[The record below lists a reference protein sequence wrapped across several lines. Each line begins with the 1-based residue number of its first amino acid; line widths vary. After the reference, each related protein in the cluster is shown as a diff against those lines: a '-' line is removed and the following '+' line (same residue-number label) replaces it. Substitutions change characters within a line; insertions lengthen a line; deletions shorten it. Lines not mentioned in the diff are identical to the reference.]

1 MSFLLRLCLGLVVLV
16 PSLAHAQL
24 TGVLEI
30 PGNGVTLSGIGVISG
45 WKCEAEGDITIRLN
59 DGDPIPATYGL
70 PRADTSGVCGNDGN
84 NGFFSYTNWGN
95 LGDGE
100 HTVVVYDN
108 DVEFDRSTFSVTTF
122 GTTFLTDASG
132 ECRVPD
138 FPMPGESTLFEWN
151 QATQHLEAVALNAAC
166 TEALTMESGETCSS
180 SISLTTPLGDVSLGF
195 TFSVENGQGCISG
208 GTPVDGCYPA
218 SLPAVL
224 AEVDISIMKNTD
236 GSWTIGSFPSVDL
249 ELPSGDLG
257 TCEVGLIVGPGA
269 MCSGSL
275 VVFGYEIDF
284 SFAVNA
290 DEQGCVEVGVPPD
303 FPVSIPE
310 IPCFDT
316 GEEFQDRLGPFGVSD
331 AAVTKNEDG
340 SWTIESFP
348 AIDPGLPSGDLGP
361 CTVDLVVGPGAMC
374 TGSIDTPLG
383 DVDVTFSVEAD
394 GEACI
399 EAEVDIPF
407 VDDLDECFNTIEELE
422 DVLDDIED
430 VLDEIDID
438 IDIDDFVTKNIDG
451 SWTITDLFF

>member
-1 MSFLLRLCLGLVVLV
+1 MSFLLRLCLGLMVLV

-122 GTTFLTDASG
+122 GTTFLTGASA

-151 QATQHLEAVALNAAC
+151 QGTQHLEAVALDAAC

-180 SISLTTPLGDVSLGF
+180 SISLTTPLGDISLGF
-195 TFSVENGQGCISG
+195 TFSVEDGQGCISG

-218 SLPAVL
+218 SLPAAL
-224 AEVDISIMKNTD
+224 AEVGVSIMKNTD
-236 GSWTIGSFPSVDL
+236 GSWTIDSLPSVDL
-249 ELPSGDLG
+249 ELPSVDLG
-257 TCEVGLIVGPGA
+257 ICEEGLIVGPGA

-275 VVFGYEIDF
+275 EIAGFEIDF
-284 SFAVNA
+284 GFSVDA
-290 DEQGCVEVGVPPD
+290 DGRGCAEVDLPPN
-303 FPVSIPE
+303 FPANIGE
-310 IPCFDT
+310 IPCFNT
-316 GEEFQDRLGPFGVSD
+316 SQEFENFVSGFQISD
-331 AAVTKNEDG
+331 VSITKNEDG
-340 SWTIESFP
+340 SWTIDSFP
-348 AIDPGLPSGDLGP
+348 SEDFELPSVDLGE
-361 CTVDLVVGPGAMC
+361 CKVDLIIEPGAMC
-374 TGSIDTPLG
+374 DGSIDVPILG
-383 DVDVTFSVEAD
+383 EIDYTFSVEAD

-399 EAEVDIPF
+399 EVEIDAPL
-407 VDDLDECFNTIEELE
+407 VDDIDECFDTIEELE
-422 DVLDDIED
+422 DVLDEIDD
-430 VLDEIDID
+430 VIDID
-438 IDIDDFVTKNIDG
+438 EIEDFFAKNADG
-451 SWTITDLFF
+451 SWTILDLL